1 METFI
6 NETNTTRM
14 QLKEFFHRFYPY
26 LKKHIFKLVV
36 VSLTMIIS
44 TSIQTAL
51 PEITGQMVDNLFKND
66 DKSNALFY
74 SFLVFGVLFS
84 SAIFAFISTNISSSV
99 AGKIVATLRTEMFA
113 KLLQLPKTYFDTHD
127 SGKILSK
134 LTFDTEQ
141 VASVAST
148 LWISLIQALLTV
160 VVLTIYLF
168 WSSWQL
174 SLSLVIVLPLIFLSI
189 HATSKRIKHAS
200 SMVQHSMGEATSHIG
215 ETITNNAMVKIY
227 QLFTTRKQKFRK
239 LANTIRLKNFR
250 SDNISALNTL
260 VINTLIGICLGL
272 VVYFS
277 ATSLNMSAGEFMA
290 FFGAMAMLIK
300 PAKTLVSINKPL
312 QKALAAGESIFGL
325 LDEKSEKSGNTIS
338 QITGAIEFKN
348 VSFSYHNKPVLT
360 DISFTINQGESLALV
375 GATGSGKS
383 TIAALVSRFYE
394 VDSGDILIDGINIKD
409 INLTTLR
416 ENIALVEQRVNL
428 FTGTILE
435 NISHK
440 DLTDSEIQTTLQN
453 ANAIT
458 FVQNLEDG
466 VQSTIGNNG
475 VSLSGGQAQRL
486 SIARAIAKNAPILIL
501 DEATSALDSNTE
513 KEVQEALQTLQ
524 TGKTTLIIAH
534 RLSTIKHAH
543 KIAVVKDGKI
553 AEIGS
558 HDELLK
564 LRKEY
569 YHLYQKNT

>member
-6 NETNTTRM
+6 NETNTTCM
-14 QLKEFFHRFYPY
+14 QLKEFFQRFYPY

-84 SAIFAFISTNISSSV
+84 SAVFAFISTNISSSV
-99 AGKIVATLRTEMFA
+99 AGKVVATLRTEMFA

-227 QLFTTRKQKFRK
+227 QLFTTRKQKFHT

-260 VINTLIGICLGL
+260 VINTLSGICLGL

-524 TGKTTLIIAH
+524 SGKTTLIIAH

-553 AEIGS
+553 VEIGS